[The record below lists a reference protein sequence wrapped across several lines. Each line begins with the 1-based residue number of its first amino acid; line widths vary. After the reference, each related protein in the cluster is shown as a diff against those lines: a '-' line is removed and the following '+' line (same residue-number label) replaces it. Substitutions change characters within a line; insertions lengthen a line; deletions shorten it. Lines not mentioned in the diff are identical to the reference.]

1 MRWIRKSPC
10 PGTVSTFIPAVNIQL
25 SLLMILINFGY
36 IKKEYYSLLKSV
48 CTRGRE
54 ARVCLQRNEAFT
66 VSQTHTGQWLPV
78 NESFIPICLSPLT
91 DTLWLWLS
99 RDVYCLPATLQM
111 RTSVPN
117 SPQGKRCWS
126 EANAMLLSWTKP
138 RFRLLVGIFK
148 NLRSCCVFPSLDT
161 QFTAMNRSR
170 CTHTR
175 TDCHTHTHIIKMPA
189 CLSSDSVTG
198 WGNVY
203 HRNVQ
208 YVNDTKT

>member
-1 MRWIRKSPC
+1 M
-10 PGTVSTFIPAVNIQL
+10 
-25 SLLMILINFGY
+25 
-36 IKKEYYSLLKSV
+36 

-78 NESFIPICLSPLT
+78 NESFIPVCLSPLT

-99 RDVYCLPATLQM
+99 RAVYCLPATLQM

-126 EANAMLLSWTKP
+126 EANAMLSSWTKP

-175 TDCHTHTHIIKMPA
+175 TDCHTHTHTIKMPA

-208 YVNDTKT
+208 YVNDTKTSCIKKEAFKHVA

>member
-1 MRWIRKSPC
+1 M
-10 PGTVSTFIPAVNIQL
+10 
-25 SLLMILINFGY
+25 
-36 IKKEYYSLLKSV
+36 

-78 NESFIPICLSPLT
+78 NESFIPVCLSPLT

-99 RDVYCLPATLQM
+99 SAVYCLPATLQM

-126 EANAMLLSWTKP
+126 EANAMLSSWTKP

-148 NLRSCCVFPSLDT
+148 NLRSCCVFPLKWDHIHQPWYSTQKVPVKPFTLFIDRCSCWLCLPQHYVSL
-161 QFTAMNRSR
+161 R
-170 CTHTR
+170 
-175 TDCHTHTHIIKMPA
+175 
-189 CLSSDSVTG
+189 TG
-198 WGNVY
+198 WASLNNALVFY
-203 HRNVQ
+203 S
-208 YVNDTKT
+208 

>member
-1 MRWIRKSPC
+1 M
-10 PGTVSTFIPAVNIQL
+10 
-25 SLLMILINFGY
+25 
-36 IKKEYYSLLKSV
+36 

-78 NESFIPICLSPLT
+78 NESFIPVCLSPLT

-99 RDVYCLPATLQM
+99 SAVYCLPATLQM

-117 SPQGKRCWS
+117 SLQGKRCWS
-126 EANAMLLSWTKP
+126 EANAMLSSWTKP

-148 NLRSCCVFPSLDT
+148 NLRSCCVFPQSWYAVYGNE
-161 QFTAMNRSR
+161 QEPVHP
-170 CTHTR
+170 HTYR
-175 TDCHTHTHIIKMPA
+175 LSHTHTHIIKIPT

-208 YVNDTKT
+208 YVNDTKTSCIKKEAFKHVA